1 MYIPNELFKIK
12 DLNMCDIC
20 ILGLINNCNCEEIYL
35 PQETIRKKIG
45 YSLKLIS
52 LSLNK
57 LVKLGYIDY
66 IIIPNKRYKLIRT
79 TDIFYK
85 FFKKRA
91 DCKKSY
97 RDKKTIAPKFKKL
110 KNNIEMSEEEMNDA
124 KRLCAELLGKQAGF
138 NK

>member
-12 DLNMCDIC
+12 ELNMCDIC
-20 ILGLINNCNCEEIYL
+20 ILGLVNNCNCEEIYL
-35 PQETIRKKIG
+35 PQEIIRKKIG

-52 LSLNK
+52 VSLNK

-79 TDIFYK
+79 TELFYK

-97 RDKKTIAPKFKKL
+97 RDKKINQPKFKKL
-110 KNNIEMSEEEMNDA
+110 KDNTEMNVAEMNEA
-124 KRLCAELLGKQAGF
+124 KKLANELLGVKY